1 MFIPASIRIIKIVRD
16 KNPISG
22 EEEEAYT
29 AEIECEAEDAKNLA
43 SELARCPYGKEIMDL
58 LKRANFIPIE
68 ENMTSEQLKAKAEQ
82 EEKERLEYETRLKED
97 AQKEILR
104 IIYNYLTEQKEF
116 KKFFEELNFDKFC
129 ELLVKKKSEDEEPI
143 TRLRGLNN
151 G

>member
-1 MFIPASIRIIKIVRD
+1 MVNVIPASIRIIKIVRD
-16 KNPISG
+16 KNPMTG

-68 ENMTSEQLKAKAEQ
+68 ENMTPEQLKAKAEE
-82 EEKERLEYETRLKED
+82 EEKERLEYETKLKED

-104 IIYNYLTEQKEF
+104 TIYNELTERPEF
-116 KKFFEELNFDKFC
+116 RKFFEDLNFDKFC
-129 ELLVKKKSEDEEPI
+129 ELFVKKKSEDDEPI
-143 TRLRGLNN
+143 TRLRG
-151 G
+151 